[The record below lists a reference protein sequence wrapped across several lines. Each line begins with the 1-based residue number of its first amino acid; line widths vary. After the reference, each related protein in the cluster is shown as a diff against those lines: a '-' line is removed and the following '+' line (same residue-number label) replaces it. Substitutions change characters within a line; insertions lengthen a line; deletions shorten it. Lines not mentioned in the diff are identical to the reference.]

1 MPIIKL
7 NEQDLSWYYRQ
18 RQPGQLTVLMPGVA
32 TFGPCDAN
40 EGGLVLVTEDN
51 FTKVLGTSSVDS
63 RDLSYQI
70 AKSYVRSGIDVLFW
84 RIPLDGMKY
93 ASNTFVKTE
102 DKSYTVT
109 VSGEGTS
116 TIDVTATEKKVIHEI
131 KSVSINGATT
141 TDFTVDPF
149 EKEKA
154 TGVTLKFKDKVAANA
169 NVIITYTEG
178 PVLLTIQAKY
188 TGSFGNSLSVKMVTA
203 GSDTYRVLVYGTTKT
218 STVLLETLLVNFL
231 DMDSEYYFD
240 TVNQTSEYIT
250 FTNVNTDDITGMIND
265 KEVTKPAI
273 SWLIDQLTVGTAYKL
288 AGGAD
293 GKYDPDTITDYLS
306 GSASTDVFNEL
317 TDPLAHVFNIVSNAG
332 YNNYTR
338 FVFDKKITES
348 EVTAKEAVIKIKGVI
363 PEEKDN
369 ALTVAYTRDGVTA
382 TLDAAAYTYD
392 KNSRTVTIKTA
403 GSYKLTENDYIKV
416 VITKE
421 SGSTMSQ
428 IDDKFIGLCEN
439 TGLALYLVDG
449 AQNWSAEEF
458 YSYTD
463 LPSQSGSASSVYA
476 QNGFN
481 TSYAAAIGPWCSAV
495 LTSNGVTRM
504 LPGSYVL
511 LTQWAQSLASGVP
524 LYYAPAG
531 VKRAS
536 LNFVNSTAYP
546 VGSAVLELWQN
557 QDKTV
562 TDGHK
567 LIPITNL
574 RQYGYVVYG
583 NSTLLKNLPNG
594 ATSMLQSLSTRIL
607 ANAIKS
613 RAFDISLT
621 LQFDQL
627 SSDLFIEFREKLN
640 VFMSQLKYNNA
651 LYDYQIIA
659 DASKLT
665 LDDLNNRTVPVKI
678 RISPLPAAENFV
690 IDLEISQA
698 GISFGTDSLE

>member
-102 DKSYTVT
+102 DKTYTVT
-109 VSGEGTS
+109 VSEEGTT
-116 TIDVTATEKKVIHEI
+116 TIDVTATEKKVIQEI
-131 KSVSINGATT
+131 KSVSINGKTT
-141 TDFTVDPF
+141 TDFTVVPF
-149 EKEKA
+149 ENESS
-154 TGVTLKFKDKVAANA
+154 TGVTLKFENSVAGNS

-188 TGSFGNSLSVKMVTA
+188 TGSFGNSLSVKIVTA
-203 GSDTYRVLVYGTTKT
+203 GSDTYRVLVYGTTGT

-231 DMDSEYYFD
+231 DMNSEHYFD

-250 FTNVNTDDITGMIND
+250 FTNVNTANVTGMIKD
-265 KEVTKPAI
+265 KEVTKPAV
-273 SWLIDQLTVGTAYKL
+273 SWLADQLTVGTAYKL
-288 AGGAD
+288 VGGTD

-306 GSASTDVFNEL
+306 SSKSTDVFNEL

-338 FVFDKKITES
+338 FVFDKTITAS
-348 EVTAKEAVIKIKGVI
+348 EVTVGEVIIDIKGVT
-363 PEEKDN
+363 PEETDN
-369 ALTVAYTRDGVTA
+369 TLTVTYVRNGENIA
-382 TLDAAAYTYD
+382 LDTAAYTYD

-403 GSYKLTENDYIKV
+403 GSYQLTKDDYIKV

-439 TGLALYLVDG
+439 TGLAVYLVDG

-458 YSYTD
+458 YNYTN
-463 LPSQSGSASSVYA
+463 LPSQLGSTSSVYA

-557 QDKTV
+557 QDMTV
-562 TDGHK
+562 TNGHK

-574 RQYGYVVYG
+574 RQYGYVIYG

-665 LDDLNNRTVPVKI
+665 LDDLNSRTVPVKI